1 MQWEPETIWFLALLY
16 SQCFKKDLWGYK
28 GRFWRKNRIS
38 PGTRAQVGWEEWKCR
53 KGKKGWWGGWLGS
66 GLGGLGPKM
75 AALVCSVPCHQLYCP
90 TRFTSQSWPVPQ
102 PLTSLATSQRAGN
115 QGFHCRASA
124 QDKPWTYTAWWRCL
138 DTQPLAHRATF
149 QPLR

>member
-1 MQWEPETIWFLALLY
+1 MQGEPETIWFLALLY
-16 SQCFKKDLWGYK
+16 SQRFKEELWGYK
-28 GRFWRKNRIS
+28 RTREGFEGRIGFLQGREPRWGGKSGNVEKKKKGRARKWSGRPGAKDGS
-38 PGTRAQVGWEEWKCR
+38 PG
-53 KGKKGWWGGWLGS
+53 
-66 GLGGLGPKM
+66 
-75 AALVCSVPCHQLYCP
+75 SVPCHQLHCP

-124 QDKPWTYTAWWRCL
+124 QDKPWTHTAWWRCL
-138 DTQPLAHRATF
+138 DTQPLAHSASF